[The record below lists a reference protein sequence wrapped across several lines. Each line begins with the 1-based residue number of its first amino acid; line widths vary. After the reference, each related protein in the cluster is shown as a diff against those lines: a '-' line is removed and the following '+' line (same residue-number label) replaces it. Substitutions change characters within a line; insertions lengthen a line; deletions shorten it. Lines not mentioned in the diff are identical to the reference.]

1 MDKYYNGIVKIF
13 NKGTNFNFKDPFNNY
28 NTFSSTGTG
37 FFIKI
42 DQLSGDN
49 IFIITAAH
57 VVENYDTI
65 HISIPKY
72 GEKLFDA
79 ELFLACSDYDVAYL
93 KVDIKKYGLE
103 EIVSNISY
111 TLGDS
116 DKLSIGDPVNTLGFP
131 QDALNLLYTSGH
143 ISGIRD
149 QYIQTDTALNPGN
162 SGGPLFWKDQIV
174 GVNSAIITESN
185 NASLVIPINLFHLVN
200 GYIIKQI
207 NAGKEVKKI
216 YNMPTMG
223 LTYQALSGI
232 CSENHE
238 CNNGIFVNRV
248 IKGCNAY
255 NAGMRVGMI
264 IYRIDDH
271 EIDRKGNTQ
280 LDWFKY
286 GKLKLENIIRRKV
299 PGDTINCY
307 CYDLSKKEKLSKPI
321 TFKLNDTSVC
331 PIRDYYYP
339 LEKPDYEVFFGM
351 ILMDLSKKHFF
362 DEEHEE
368 EMPNPLLYHLGK
380 YSVTKGGVY
389 IAKILPNSQLL
400 DYDSIRENMLVLSIN
415 GYPVYN
421 MLEFRKTIIGLSR
434 KGVKELLFLTDRNIV
449 VNINTK
455 DILTKEEYNRQKYNY
470 KKSDFHKTLETLI

>member
-1 MDKYYNGIVKIF
+1 M
-13 NKGTNFNFKDPFNNY
+13 
-28 NTFSSTGTG
+28 
-37 FFIKI
+37 
-42 DQLSGDN
+42 
-49 IFIITAAH
+49 
-57 VVENYDTI
+57 
-65 HISIPKY
+65 
-72 GEKLFDA
+72 
-79 ELFLACSDYDVAYL
+79 
-93 KVDIKKYGLE
+93 
-103 EIVSNISY
+103 
-111 TLGDS
+111 
-116 DKLSIGDPVNTLGFP
+116 GFP